1 MNLVALGH
9 HLLYCRTQVIRLS
22 SWQGDSF
29 KFHCVYLES
38 VLGRQLVA
46 NFSGDLEK
54 DVPES

>member
-1 MNLVALGH
+1 
-9 HLLYCRTQVIRLS
+9 
-22 SWQGDSF
+22 
-29 KFHCVYLES
+29 LES